1 MKNFFAFVV
10 AVGII
15 LTGCTD
21 GGSAPTEP
29 VANDQ
34 STPSIPD
41 SPGES
46 GESAEKPAGAGEAGT
61 KDLPATEKSQPN
73 LEAAKGSAASTAAG
87 TVNSGALNVR
97 SGPGMKFEVI
107 KVLQKG
113 ESVTATDCGVVWCKI
128 GEGQY
133 VSKKFLN

>member
-1 MKNFFAFVV
+1 MKRFFACV
-10 AVGII
+10 AAIGFI

-21 GGSAPTEP
+21 GANTPTEP

-34 STPSIPD
+34 SAPSIPD

-46 GESAEKPAGAGEAGT
+46 GESAEKPAGAGEAGA
-61 KDLPATEKSQPN
+61 KELPATEKSQPN
-73 LEAAKGSAASTAAG
+73 LDAANRSASTAPG

-97 SGPGMKFEVI
+97 SGPGMKFDVI

-113 ESVTATDCGVVWCKI
+113 EAVTATDCGVVWCKI